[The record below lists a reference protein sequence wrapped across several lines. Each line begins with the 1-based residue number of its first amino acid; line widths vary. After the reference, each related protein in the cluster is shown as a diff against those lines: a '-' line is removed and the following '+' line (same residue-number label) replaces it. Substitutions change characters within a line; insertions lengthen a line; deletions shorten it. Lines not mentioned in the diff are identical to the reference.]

1 MQKITKPRF
10 NRDGVRECFARIAV
24 PFLLPHIMFAHL
36 FASGK
41 EKFLGKLIGKQ
52 NREDQ
57 LEQFW
62 NELERRGDPRLDNHP
77 MTRRPGWRRKAIP
90 FAVHGDAV
98 PVVAVGKAGTK
109 SLDCV
114 SIYSV
119 LAKGSSMT
127 IQWWVFALRLQK
139 CAPETSDAA
148 WKVLVWS
155 LVAMFR
161 GCHPASKWDDEAWDV
176 GTSERMLGDS
186 AVKLA
191 DGFFGIV
198 WSIKGDLDWLSNE
211 FGMMKYRE
219 NADPC
224 DWCPCS
230 KIGHPSNWPHCFN
243 ATSQ

>member
-1 MQKITKPRF
+1 MVERKVDKRALEELEKLDAINVVEDREWDSELAKSLCVRWCWGYVSAIDVQRDAGLAHRDELALLRRLKKPENHASKCLKSLAELGASGRKLGNCNRDLLQWLGEPVWPRPTMVDIMQKITKPRF

-41 EKFLGKLIGKQ
+41 ETFLDKLLGKQ

-114 SIYSV
+114 SFHSV
-119 LAKGSSMT
+119 LA
-127 IQWWVFALRLQK
+127 
-139 CAPETSDAA
+139 
-148 WKVLVWS
+148 
-155 LVAMFR
+155 
-161 GCHPASKWDDEAWDV
+161 
-176 GTSERMLGDS
+176 
-186 AVKLA
+186 
-191 DGFFGIV
+191 
-198 WSIKGDLDWLSNE
+198 
-211 FGMMKYRE
+211 
-219 NADPC
+219 
-224 DWCPCS
+224 
-230 KIGHPSNWPHCFN
+230 
-243 ATSQ
+243 